1 MTHQKLTMAPRQAVT
16 KANAQC
22 KRADKAGEGLIL
34 DEWCA
39 TTDWPRNDA
48 RKALTGALTPR
59 LVRPWA
65 PRRPIHSAEI
75 IAALACGWAVLGAPT
90 GKRPASIM
98 AELVPRPR
106 RFQELVITDDAEL
119 ALLEMSA
126 ATMDRWLAPTGPSC
140 SSGAGSTPSAGKC

>member
-1 MTHQKLTMAPRQAVT
+1 MAPRQAVT

-59 LVRPWA
+59 LGARGHRSA
-65 PRRPIHSAEI
+65 RIHSAET
-75 IAALACGWAVLGAPT
+75 IAPLACGWAVLGAPT

-98 AELVPRPR
+98 AELVPRLPR
-106 RFQELVITDDAEL
+106 F
-119 ALLEMSA
+119 
-126 ATMDRWLAPTGPSC
+126 
-140 SSGAGSTPSAGKC
+140 

>member
-65 PRRPIHSAEI
+65 PRRPIPQRGNYCRAGLRLGGTGRPDGE
-75 IAALACGWAVLGAPT
+75 AASLDHGRVGA
-90 GKRPASIM
+90 
-98 AELVPRPR
+98 
-106 RFQELVITDDAEL
+106 Q
-119 ALLEMSA
+119 A
-126 ATMDRWLAPTGPSC
+126 ATFP
-140 SSGAGSTPSAGKC
+140 GAGDHRRRRAGVAGDVGCHDGPLARADRAKLLVRGR